1 MPKIKL
7 ELEPRKPARAPDAD
21 REPAEP
27 VETPLLRAKNFLT
40 GRTGERREKRRT
52 RAPRNML
59 GRRG

>member
-1 MPKIKL
+1 MPKINI
-7 ELEPRKPARAPDAD
+7 ETIPRKPAPDPDAN
-21 REPAEP
+21 READ
-27 VETPLLRAKNFLT
+27 ETPLLRAKNFLT